1 LSPDLAAAV
10 VVPSP
15 HEAIATGEEKVASG
29 KERDADEER
38 VQRCHDR

>member
-1 LSPDLAAAV
+1 LSPDLAAAA

-15 HEAIATGEEKVASG
+15 HEVIAIGEEKVASG

-38 VQRCHDR
+38 VRCCHHR